1 MDKTNQKNSDYNFDL
16 KKTIKLVLRY
26 WKLLLSLLIL
36 GGALMGGYNYYQQS
50 TTVSA
55 VIYMD
60 QEDLLQQ
67 LSSDKS
73 KQAVADELGI
83 SFENLS
89 SVEIQSDKTVP
100 ALVTITGSSRNL
112 QENIKLVNTWAEVI
126 IEQAKIIQSSDAEGR
141 IEAANKAFT
150 QANDDLVNFLVQEN
164 LTNLTYSQLEEMTG
178 IDLVQSDKVVLQAE
192 SNLPILPV
200 DKLLKL
206 TQLLNARVNAETIY
220 NKIFNENQLILNSLD
235 NNSMNLSIVEQARTP
250 KVELKSVLTNFV
262 LGALAALIFA
272 IIIILIV
279 NWWKASTPVDELN
292 RNTKQEDK

>member
-16 KKTIKLVLRY
+16 KKTIKLVFQR
-26 WKLLLSLLIL
+26 WKLLLPLLIL
-36 GGALMGGYNYYQQS
+36 GGALMGGYNYHQQS

-83 SFENLS
+83 SFENLP

-100 ALVTITGSSRNL
+100 ALVIITGSSRNL

-126 IEQAKIIQSSDAEGR
+126 LEQAKIIQSSDAEGR
-141 IEAANKAFT
+141 IEVAYKAFT

-164 LTNLTYSQLEEMTG
+164 LTDLTYSQLEEMTG

-206 TQLLNARVNAETIY
+206 TQLLNARVNAENIY
-220 NKIFNENQLILNSLD
+220 NEIFSDDQKILYRLD
-235 NNSMNLSIVEQARTP
+235 NISMKLSIVEQARTP

-279 NWWKASTPVDELN
+279 NWWKASTPEDELN

>member
-16 KKTIKLVLRY
+16 KKTIKLVFQR
-26 WKLLLSLLIL
+26 WKLLLPLLIL
-36 GGALMGGYNYYQQS
+36 GGALMGGYNYHQQS

-100 ALVTITGSSRNL
+100 ALVIITGSSRNL

-126 IEQAKIIQSSDAEGR
+126 LEQAKIIQSSDAEGR
-141 IEAANKAFT
+141 IEVAYKAFT

-178 IDLVQSDKVVLQAE
+178 IDLLESDRVVMQAD

-206 TQLLNARVNAETIY
+206 TQLLNARVNAENIY
-220 NKIFNENQLILNSLD
+220 NEIFSDDQKILYSLD
-235 NNSMNLSIVEQARTP
+235 NNSMKLSIVEQARTP

-279 NWWKASTPVDELN
+279 NWWKASTPEDELN